1 MVIDRHTTAQVAT
14 LRSAKH
20 ELPLQT
26 QHIDGR
32 YVALGFRISV
42 IFQAN
47 NKMIIKIIIITI
59 IITTTTS
66 ISVLGHPVAQLV
78 EALRYKPEG
87 RGFDSRWCHWNFSL
101 T

>member
-47 NKMIIKIIIITI
+47 NKMIIIIIIITI
-59 IITTTTS
+59 IITTTST
-66 ISVLGHPVAQLV
+66 SVLGHSWLRHCATSRKVAGSIPDGV
-78 EALRYKPEG
+78 TG
-87 RGFDSRWCHWNFSL
+87 IFH
-101 T
+101 